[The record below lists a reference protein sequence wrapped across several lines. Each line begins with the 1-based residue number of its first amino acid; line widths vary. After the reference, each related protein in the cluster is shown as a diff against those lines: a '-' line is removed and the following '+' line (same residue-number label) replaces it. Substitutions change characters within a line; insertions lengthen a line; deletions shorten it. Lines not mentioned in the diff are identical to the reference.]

1 MRIKRT
7 LRLKNAEVWKLDL
20 PFFCFLIIL
29 DLRRP
34 SEPGDYPYLPPEDID
49 GRDNYIKVF
58 TISEMELEGSCL
70 KLDTVVDLVED
81 LIHQVDQGFCDWNM
95 SKETRIVCKQEDVTA
110 NLNDLLLRYIGVEH
124 LPEGNRKYLSQD

>member
-20 PFFCFLIIL
+20 PFFCFLVIL

-34 SEPGDYPYLPPEDID
+34 SEPGDYPYLPPEDVD

-58 TISEMELEGSCL
+58 TISEVDLKESSL
-70 KLDTVVDLVED
+70 KLDAVFDLVED
-81 LIHQVDQGFCDWNM
+81 LIYHVDQGFCDWN
-95 SKETRIVCKQEDVTA
+95 ETRIVCKQEDITTT
-110 NLNDLLLRYIGVEH
+110 LNALLLRYTGIEN
-124 LPEGNRKYLSQD
+124 LPEGNWKNLSQD